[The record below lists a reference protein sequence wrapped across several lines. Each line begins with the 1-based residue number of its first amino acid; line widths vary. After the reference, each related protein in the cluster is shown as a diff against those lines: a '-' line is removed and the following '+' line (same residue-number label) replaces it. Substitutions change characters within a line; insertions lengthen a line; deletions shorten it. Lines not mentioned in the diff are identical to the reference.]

1 MTAVNPAEADL
12 IIHKTHTGNF
22 KQGQTGA
29 AYTITVTNGGSEPA
43 SGTVNVADTLPAGLT
58 ATGISGTGWGCTL
71 ATLTCTRGDVLSS
84 EASYPAITVT
94 LNVASNAPVN
104 VTNTATVS
112 GGGDVDSGNN
122 IADDLTVIIPP
133 QPPAVAIPAIR
144 GWGMLIFVFLAG
156 LFSLYFVKKKAA

>member
-1 MTAVNPAEADL
+1 M
-12 IIHKTHTGNF
+12 
-22 KQGQTGA
+22 
-29 AYTITVTNGGSEPA
+29 
-43 SGTVNVADTLPAGLT
+43 
-58 ATGISGTGWGCTL
+58 
-71 ATLTCTRGDVLSS
+71 
-84 EASYPAITVT
+84 
-94 LNVASNAPVN
+94 N